1 MEKFV
6 KTVNQMDETILVPCR
21 LMDQKVGDE
30 HDPACVQNPKTKS
43 PHSVHEL
50 FSSTDLFEIYNMLNG
65 VKDGLL
71 WGQTQEQE
79 AVPTVTKINL
89 TTPVT
94 KGHVRRPSTVSVTST
109 NSSSSTMSDTDSE
122 SGSNEN
128 DSGIEEPPTQEE
140 GKVDRIAH
148 DFRRHLHGLTS
159 SLRQMTEAAQYLTW
173 RYQYD
178 IGGPV

>member
-6 KTVNQMDETILVPCR
+6 KTVNKMDETILVPCR

-30 HDPACVQNPKTKS
+30 HDPACVQNMKAKT
-43 PHSVHEL
+43 PHTVHEL
-50 FSSTDLFEIYNMLNG
+50 FSHI
-65 VKDGLL
+65 
-71 WGQTQEQE
+71 
-79 AVPTVTKINL
+79 
-89 TTPVT
+89 
-94 KGHVRRPSTVSVTST
+94 RRPSTVSVASI

-128 DSGIEEPPTQEE
+128 DSGIEEPSTQEE
-140 GKVDRIAH
+140 GKVDRVAH
-148 DFRRHLHGLTS
+148 DFRKHLHGLTS